1 MRPLKPLALLAVPA
15 AALALSACSAD
26 VEVGGDDI
34 ADATISA
41 DGHTYEVTDLH
52 IDGTTATA
60 ETQGGRKLT
69 FHKVCSGWT
78 LTEGI

>member
-1 MRPLKPLALLAVPA
+1 MRPLKPTLAIVVA
-15 AALALSACSAD
+15 AAATLSVAACSAD

-52 IDGTTATA
+52 IEGNSATA
-60 ETQGGRKLT
+60 ETEGGRTLT
-69 FHKVCSGWT
+69 FRKVGTGWT
-78 LTEGI
+78 LTK